1 LWGIIKFPKTLQFEN
16 SQGVKMDKYIP
27 LIEMGKKIYDV
38 RKRNHMSQI
47 AFYKSLFP
55 EKDLYEENIKK
66 KMNAIE
72 NGKNKKCDYELLFRL
87 HEKYDISLDYLF
99 GFETEYPNYDNKAA
113 SDYTG
118 LSAEA
123 IRQLHYWNNHKN
135 NSHPQ
140 ILSDMTDQQI
150 EQLLNEITRIQES
163 NWILDIVSKLLEF
176 KSDGGM
182 DIGNA
187 DLSILYDIY
196 MMTLDSPDIVLGIPE
211 DIARS
216 NMAFTEKISHYER
229 IAADTISFSDSMN
242 ELHPI
247 NIGEINRQIWKQRLM
262 NDLEKFT
269 VEVRKKRHISIDSA
283 K

>member
-1 LWGIIKFPKTLQFEN
+1 
-16 SQGVKMDKYIP
+16 MDKYIP

-211 DIARS
+211 DIARN